1 MSRGLRLDEHEIRVA
16 IHAGLGA
23 LEKQMAELGTH
34 PMAELKPG
42 ERRHVKWVID
52 NVARRIVAW
61 KELSSDEPEW
71 GTRLEAIGEHVRA
84 LKEGAPRA

>member
-16 IHAGLGA
+16 IQEGLGA
-23 LEKQMAELGTH
+23 LENQMAELGTR
-34 PMAELKPG
+34 PTAELKPG
-42 ERRHVKWVID
+42 ERRHVQWVID
-52 NVARRIVAW
+52 NVARRIVGW

-71 GTRLEAIGEHVRA
+71 VTRLEAIGEQVRA